1 MTKHPNISD
10 AEWQVMDVLWRR
22 SPLSAAD
29 VVESLRD
36 ETQWNP
42 RTIKTLL
49 ARLVKKKALAYEVS
63 GNRYLYRP
71 KVAREHC
78 VRRESQSFLHRVFGG
93 QAGPM
98 LNYFV
103 RTTRLTPQ
111 EIAELERI
119 LSRKEK

>member
-1 MTKHPNISD
+1 MTKAPNISE

-22 SPLSAAD
+22 SPLTAAE
-29 VVESLRD
+29 VVEALAD
-36 ETQWNP
+36 ETKWNP

-49 ARLVKKKALAYEVS
+49 ARLVKKRALAYQAQ

-71 KVAREHC
+71 KVGREQC
-78 VRRESQSFLHRVFGG
+78 VQRESQSFLQRVFGG
-93 QAGPM
+93 QAAPM

-103 RTTRLTPQ
+103 QTTKLSAA

>member
-1 MTKHPNISD
+1 
-10 AEWQVMDVLWRR
+10 MDVLWRKA
-22 SPLSAAD
+22 PLTAAEV
-29 VVESLRD
+29 VVELH
-36 ETQWNP
+36 ETGWNP

-49 ARLVKKKALAYEVS
+49 ARLVKKKALAYEAV

-71 KVAREHC
+71 R
-78 VRRESQSFLHRVFGG
+78 VRREECVQQESQSFLKRVFAG
-93 QAGPM
+93 QAAPM

-103 RTTRLTPQ
+103 QTAKLTPQ